1 MTTMLSL
8 NGIGFQY
15 LWPDSVWWGNISAPF
30 FIFLDTVA
38 LPQFSRS
45 FLDMK
50 KGSPVYDKILLSI
63 IIMGACGMV
72 SAFLVDYSIAIR
84 LATLLA
90 FLAVTFSFIGGF
102 VCLVRGYRA
111 ARYYMVAWTLL
122 LIGAGAFALQNAGLL
137 PFNFFTR
144 YGHQIGSAAE
154 VILLSMALADRINI
168 LKQEKARAQ
177 EDMILMQKTYSDS
190 LERTV
195 QERTLELEVEK
206 NKLKAINESME
217 QEILLA
223 SRIQESLIP
232 SESPT
237 ENICSLYRPMKMV
250 GGDFYDFL
258 KFRDPNKVG
267 IFLSD
272 VSGHGVPAAF
282 ITSMVKTIILQ
293 AGERKKNPSKLLLY
307 LNEILMDQT
316 AGNFITAFYGIFDR
330 RDRTFLFSS
339 AGHCPPFLI
348 HGGNIEQIK
357 GHKGIAIAIVD
368 NNVLHERGKEYKNS
382 KITLPLNSKLLL
394 YTDGLVETRPFNDGG
409 RYFEDDDMMA
419 ILRES
424 ENLRC
429 GAFIDN
435 LYSRLIQFRGG
446 DSFEDD
452 VCLICLDVQ

>member
-1 MTTMLSL
+1 
-8 NGIGFQY
+8 
-15 LWPDSVWWGNISAPF
+15 
-30 FIFLDTVA
+30 
-38 LPQFSRS
+38 
-45 FLDMK
+45 
-50 KGSPVYDKILLSI
+50 
-63 IIMGACGMV
+63 
-72 SAFLVDYSIAIR
+72 
-84 LATLLA
+84 
-90 FLAVTFSFIGGF
+90 
-102 VCLVRGYRA
+102 
-111 ARYYMVAWTLL
+111 MVAWTLL